1 MPAGLCNPETRDAL
15 IVAPVVALYNC
26 RPGGGASFAY
36 FGFPRAK
43 HLRKRNGWLRLYR
56 LRAEQNK
63 PKRLVSHGTA
73 DSDFRRDSEA
83 CSALRLIQ
91 VFLKSSSLYSNQTD
105 FARLT
110 EQKRHFALDCCGSK
124 PDSDDQA

>member
-1 MPAGLCNPETRDAL
+1 MCPPEFKYIITDAANRCWFLLPTFKCEVSTTNEKATQTRFF
-15 IVAPVVALYNC
+15 N
-26 RPGGGASFAY
+26 RQTF
-36 FGFPRAK
+36 
-43 HLRKRNGWLRLYR
+43 W
-56 LRAEQNK
+56 
-63 PKRLVSHGTA
+63 KRLVSHYGTA